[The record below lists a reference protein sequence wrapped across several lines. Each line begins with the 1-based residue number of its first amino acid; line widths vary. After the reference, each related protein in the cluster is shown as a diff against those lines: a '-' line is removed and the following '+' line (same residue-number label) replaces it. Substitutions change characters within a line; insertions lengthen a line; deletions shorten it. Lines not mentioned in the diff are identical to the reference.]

1 MLAIVIS
8 IVVGLLITVSI
19 VSHAINKAKDVPDDY
34 ENFYD

>member
-8 IVVGLLITVSI
+8 VVVGLFIIASI
-19 VSHAINKAKDVPDDY
+19 IINKAKDVPDDY